1 MKKLAIAFVLTL
13 MAACSSAPKTNSLQ
27 SSQTSGSSNAPAT
40 IPSSTVATKN
50 SVADN
55 NSAANNSPAP
65 DRINGLADLNTTA
78 KTLKKDSV
86 YFDFDKFEIRPEY
99 RDTIQQQVEFIK
111 EHKNEIV
118 VLEGNAD
125 ERGSTEYN
133 LALGEER
140 AKAVEK
146 SLQLLGVPAT
156 QIEVISLGETK
167 PRLACHQEQCWHEN
181 RRVDFVLK
189 HS

>member
-27 SSQTSGSSNAPAT
+27 SSQTSNSNTPAAT
-40 IPSSTVATKN
+40 PDSTVAPPN

-55 NSAANNSPAP
+55 RSAANGSSSPN
-65 DRINGLADLNTTA
+65 RINGLVNPNATA
-78 KTLKKDSV
+78 KTLEKDSV
-86 YFDFDKFEIRPEY
+86 YFDFDKYEIRPEY
-99 RDTIQQQVEFIK
+99 RNIILRQVEFIK
-111 EHKNEIV
+111 GHKNEVV

-125 ERGSTEYN
+125 ERGSNEYN

-156 QIEVISLGETK
+156 QIEVISLGDTK
-167 PRLACHQEQCWHEN
+167 PRLTCHEEQCWHEN